1 MAGYKPAAPFRTAM
15 RLLNPSQTAV
25 KGVNKQTYPAPS
37 EGMQMF
43 GTFRTFG
50 GTETVI
56 NGVLTVT
63 ATGYIDTWYR
73 SDLRSDSRIYIVQ
86 TGETYEVLGKPE
98 NINMQNQYMK
108 VRVRQIG
115 GKP

>member
-1 MAGYKPAAPFRTAM
+1 M
-15 RLLNPSQTAV
+15 RLLNPTPETI
-25 KGVNKQTYPAPS
+25 KGVNTQKYPEPS
-37 EGMQMF
+37 KGMMMY

-50 GTETVI
+50 GTETMI
-56 NGVLTVT
+56 NNVLTVT

-73 SDLRSDSRIYIVQ
+73 SDLKSDSRIYIVQ

-98 NINMQNQYMK
+98 NINMQNQFLK
-108 VRVRQIG
+108 VRVRLIG

>member
-25 KGVNKQTYPAPS
+25 KGVNTQNYPDP
-37 EGMQMF
+37 ENGLHMF

-98 NINMQNQYMK
+98 NINMQNQFMK
-108 VRVRQIG
+108 VRVRLIG

>member
-15 RLLNPSQTAV
+15 RLLNPSMETI
-25 KGVNKQTYPAPS
+25 KGVNKQVYPDP
-37 EGMQMF
+37 EQGKTIF

-50 GTETVI
+50 GTETMI
-56 NGVLTVT
+56 NNVLTVT

-73 SDLRSDSRIYIVQ
+73 SDISSDSRFYIVQ
-86 TGETYEVLGKPE
+86 TGKTYEVLGKPE
-98 NINMQNQYMK
+98 NINMQNQFLK
-108 VRVRQIG
+108 VRVRLIG

>member
-15 RLLNPSQTAV
+15 RLLNPSQV
-25 KGVNKQTYPAPS
+25 NIKGVNKQVYPDPEHGATIY
-37 EGMQMF
+37 

-56 NGVLTVT
+56 NGMLTVT
-63 ATGYIDTWYR
+63 GTGYIDTWYR
-73 SDLRSDSRIYIVQ
+73 SDIRSDSRFYIVQ
-86 TGETYEVLGKPE
+86 TGETYEVLGRPE

-108 VRVRQIG
+108 VRVREIG
-115 GKP
+115 GRP

>member
-1 MAGYKPAAPFRTAM
+1 MSDYKPAAPFRTAM
-15 RLLNPSQTAV
+15 RLLNPSMETI
-25 KGVNKQTYPAPS
+25 KGVNKPAYPSP
-37 EGMQMF
+37 EQGQKIF

-73 SDLRSDSRIYIVQ
+73 SDIRSDSRFYIVQ

-98 NINMQNQYMK
+98 NVNMQNQYMK
-108 VRVRQIG
+108 IRVREIG

>member
-15 RLLNPSQTAV
+15 RLLNPSMETI
-25 KGVNKQTYPAPS
+25 KGVNKQVYPDP
-37 EGMQMF
+37 EQGETIF

-50 GTETVI
+50 GTETMI
-56 NGVLTVT
+56 NNVLTVT

-73 SDLRSDSRIYIVQ
+73 SDIKSDSRFYIVQ
-86 TGETYEVLGKPE
+86 TGETYEILGKPE
-98 NINMQNQYMK
+98 NINMENQFIK
-108 VRVRQIG
+108 VRVRLIG

>member
-1 MAGYKPAAPFRTAM
+1 MAGYKAATPFRTAM
-15 RLLNPSQTAV
+15 RLLNPQQV
-25 KGVNKQTYPAPS
+25 KIKGVNTQVYPNPEVS
-37 EGMQMF
+37 PKIF

-50 GTETVI
+50 GTETMI
-56 NGVLTVT
+56 NNVLTVT

-73 SDLRSDSRIYIVQ
+73 SDIKSDSRIYIVQ

-98 NINMQNQYMK
+98 NINMQNQFLK
-108 VRVRQIG
+108 IRVRLIG